1 VALLP
6 LFGSAVK
13 TASCTEK
20 ILIFLGRS
28 DPVRG
33 THFSRRL
40 PFNLEKQSRSTSR
53 RGQCPGAQG
62 LLFTLQGGQAVV
74 APSNNVRQALFMATT
89 PDGSELVLALLEDGR
104 CAIVRSG
111 EIVESCKSDP
121 RSLDRIVQDFL
132 RMSEGM

>member
-1 VALLP
+1 M
-6 LFGSAVK
+6 
-13 TASCTEK
+13 
-20 ILIFLGRS
+20 
-28 DPVRG
+28 
-33 THFSRRL
+33 
-40 PFNLEKQSRSTSR
+40 
-53 RGQCPGAQG
+53 
-62 LLFTLQGGQAVV
+62 V